1 VLFGTNPI
9 VVAKVRDLR
18 IAGRLTEPGASAFE
32 GVSDVLE
39 EEKTQDIMLL
49 PSAGRP
55 NRASCHTADLPNIRQ
70 RDALHLR
77 TARPGAH
84 GPPGEGSWGH
94 RRGDDGRVFGGK
106 VRSRPPSCWLSFSIS
121 TEGLMS
127 HGTRHRCS
135 RLRYPSRR
143 SFA

>member
-77 TARPGAH
+77 NGPAGSTRPTRG
-84 GPPGEGSWGH
+84 GIVGSSEG
-94 RRGDDGRVFGGK
+94 
-106 VRSRPPSCWLSFSIS
+106 
-121 TEGLMS
+121 
-127 HGTRHRCS
+127 
-135 RLRYPSRR
+135 
-143 SFA
+143 